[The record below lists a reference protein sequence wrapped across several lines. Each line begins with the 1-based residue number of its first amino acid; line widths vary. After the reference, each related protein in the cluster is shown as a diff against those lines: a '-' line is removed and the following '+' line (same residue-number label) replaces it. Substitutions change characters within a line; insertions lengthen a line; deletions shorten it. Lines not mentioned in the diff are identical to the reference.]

1 MIENFLAW
9 FIPEAILKQAFLG
22 NHLERYIVALVI
34 FFSLFV
40 IFRVFRKIILVKIKD
55 LSTRSSIRFDD
66 ILVSSVEKIPGTFY
80 ALIAL
85 YFALVSLKSSE
96 RVTDLLDASLLA
108 IIVYQIIISSQ
119 DLLRYFVRKAFKVT
133 EAQEDITALNGIM
146 LLVNIIIWSLAFL
159 MVLSNFGINV
169 ASLIASLGIG
179 GIAVALAAQ
188 NILGDMFSS
197 FSIYFDKPFVVG
209 DFIVVNDKAGNV
221 ENIGLKT
228 TRISSL
234 SGEQI
239 VLSNQELTKAVIHNY
254 KKMPRRRV
262 LFTLG
267 VTYSTSLEK
276 CKKASEIITNIIHEF
291 PDNVTFDRVNFFQFA
306 DSSLNYEIVYF
317 HNNGDYNDYMLYREK
332 ICLRIKEEFEK
343 AGIEMAFPTRTLYIE
358 RSE

>member
-1 MIENFLAW
+1 MIEKFLQG
-9 FIPEAILKQAFLG
+9 FIPEAILQQEFLG
-22 NHLERYIVALVI
+22 NHLERYIVALLI

-40 IFRVFRKIILVKIKD
+40 IFRIFREIILVRIKKISKH
-55 LSTRSSIRFDD
+55 SSIRFDD
-66 ILVSSVEKIPGTFY
+66 VLISAVEKIPGIFY

-85 YFALVSLKSSE
+85 YFALISLESSE
-96 RVTDLLDASLLA
+96 RITDILDASLLA
-108 IIVYQIIISSQ
+108 VIVYQIIISSQ
-119 DLLRYFVRKAFKVT
+119 NLLRYFVRKAFKVT

-146 LLVNIIIWSLAFL
+146 LLVNIVVWCLAFL

-262 LFTLG
+262 LFTVG

-276 CKKASEIITNIIHEF
+276 CKKASEIIKNIINEY
-291 PDNVTFDRVNFFQFA
+291 PENVTFDRANFFQFA

-332 ICLRIKEEFEK
+332 ICLRIKEEFER
-343 AGIEMAFPTRTLYIE
+343 AEIDMAFPTRTIHIE
-358 RSE
+358 KD